1 MLREQLLHEA
11 QEVVMHTDV
20 ELASIFEGVD
30 ISPELKGN
38 LVSAFETAVRKQSAS
53 LAEKYIEEIVE
64 KSESLVEQE
73 VEKQTELVKE
83 VVMTAHS
90 KYLDHIAERWLEDNE
105 VAIDTS
111 IKAQMFDSLAESL
124 KETFINHN
132 IIVPEDGVDIVEE
145 LESELAETQV
155 QLATMF
161 EKAET
166 LQERLNAS
174 QAKSYVQS
182 RVVDLS
188 ESDQERVLD
197 LVEGLQ
203 YNNEFVEK
211 VESIVKLVESSY
223 DEGCNGRQSLNNTVF
238 EGLNYQPDVQGTKKT
253 NPEMAAYIAA
263 SK

>member
-38 LVSAFETAVRKQSAS
+38 LVSAFETAVRKQSAV

-64 KSESLVEQE
+64 KSEALVEQE
-73 VEKQTELVKE
+73 VEVRTETVKE
-83 VVMTAHS
+83 ALLTAHNQ
-90 KYLDHIAERWLEDNE
+90 YLNHIGEQWLEENQ

-124 KETFINHN
+124 KEIFINHN

-145 LESELAETQV
+145 LEGELAETQV
-155 QLATMF
+155 QLAAMF
-161 EKAET
+161 EKAES
-166 LQERLNAS
+166 LQHRLNES
-174 QAKSYVQS
+174 QANAYVQA
-182 RVVDLS
+182 RIADLA
-188 ESDQERVLD
+188 ESDKERVLD
-197 LVEGLQ
+197 LVEGVQ
-203 YNNEFVEK
+203 YNDDFAEK
-211 VESIVKLVESSY
+211 VESIVELVESTY
-223 DEGCNGRQSLNNTVF
+223 DSRDYQPLNNTMF
-238 EGLNYQPDVQGTKKT
+238 EGLNYHAEEQSNKF